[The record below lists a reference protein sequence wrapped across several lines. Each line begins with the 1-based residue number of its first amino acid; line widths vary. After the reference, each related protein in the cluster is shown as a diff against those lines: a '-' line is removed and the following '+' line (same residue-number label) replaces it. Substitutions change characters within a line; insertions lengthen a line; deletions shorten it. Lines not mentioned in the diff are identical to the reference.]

1 MIFKLV
7 CLGIIQHRFNNRKNE
22 PNRFENI
29 LTNTSVLA
37 LNFTNIELGLKI
49 LLTIVAI
56 GYTATKWWLMIK
68 ENKNG

>member
-1 MIFKLV
+1 MTTTDLKIYL
-7 CLGIIQHRFNNRKNE
+7 L
-22 PNRFENI
+22 
-29 LTNTSVLA
+29 NTSVLA